1 MMFLLIISLT
11 WLAQPE
17 TSRQTNAMISIFF
30 PFLYM
35 CGGIWIGWR
44 LFAIGLFTAAMILIG
59 YFYIGGWYDLWM
71 GVFAGGSLIAG
82 GLWLRTA

>member
-1 MMFLLIISLT
+1 
-11 WLAQPE
+11 
-17 TSRQTNAMISIFF
+17 
-30 PFLYM
+30 M